1 MAVPADRVDH
11 RVVAAAVAVVQVD
24 RRLDVVD
31 PRAAVDMAQTAVV
44 VVAAADAVVH
54 RDWTLVGQDIV
65 GLVVHRSVRQRPDAE
80 TYCWRVAVAA
90 AAVVVGLVDR
100 ALDRIVRDIVD
111 EVNSCL
117 CVYGWMWTWCLFLF
131 WFGLRRNAG
140 EVTTTTTTTRTIITL
155 MRRWWNGIQ
164 KEVHET

>member
-11 RVVAAAVAVVQVD
+11 RVVAAAVVAVVQVD

-31 PRAAVDMAQTAVV
+31 PRAAVDMAQTAVA
-44 VVAAADAVVH
+44 AAADAVVH

-65 GLVVHRSVRQRPDAE
+65 GLVVRRPVRQRPDAE

-90 AAVVVGLVDR
+90 AAAVVGLVDR

-117 CVYGWMWTWCLFLF
+117 LCVWMDVDVVFVFVLVC
-131 WFGLRRNAG
+131 AG
-140 EVTTTTTTTRTIITL
+140 MQVR
-155 MRRWWNGIQ
+155 
-164 KEVHET
+164 